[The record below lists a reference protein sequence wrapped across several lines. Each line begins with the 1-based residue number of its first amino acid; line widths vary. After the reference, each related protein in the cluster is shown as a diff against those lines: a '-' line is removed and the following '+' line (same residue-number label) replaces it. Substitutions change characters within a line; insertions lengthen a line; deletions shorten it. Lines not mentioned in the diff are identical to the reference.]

1 MITLNMLFRVF
12 THDPQ
17 WRALAAKSRQPMT
30 VVYLSKIGERDI
42 NTLTDAELQQQ
53 LILSD
58 QPQEVK
64 TKAEACMNYLREW
77 ANEQGKAFGNP
88 EPKKPTVEKP
98 VEKKPKPIRNKT
110 YTKPELKTVYKRP
123 EHADKVQDYADKN
136 NIIIDSRHRGKPL
149 TGSVYHDRASG
160 GILNGKRIYK
170 DCWRAEIII
179 CGQRYRHRSKHRE
192 DCVAWLKAVKQ
203 GKIHPTDNKADWW
216 RMEQRKD
223 ENVRIDEIIVSA
235 AEESVLLYNFH
246 QTGDI
251 TPINDYLEKRL
262 LPHMAYYC
270 AHTLNF
276 GKVRTLT
283 TSRQAAALLLT
294 RITAGKPVTNFTSA
308 CKRMLRV
315 HKEHGDFFY
324 YERATEQVK
333 LMVDGL
339 NLDGLA
345 EVWKITKDRRI

>member
-64 TKAEACMNYLREW
+64 TKAEACMSHLRDW
-77 ANEQGKAFGNP
+77 ANEQGKQFANP
-88 EPKKPTVEKP
+88 EPKKPTVEKT

-170 DCWRAEIII
+170 DCWRAEIVI

-235 AEESVLLYNFH
+235 AEESVLLYNYH

-251 TPINDYLEKRL
+251 TPINEYLVKRL

-270 AHTLNF
+270 AHTLKF

-283 TSRQAAALLLT
+283 ASRQAAALLLT
-294 RITAGKPVTNFTSA
+294 RITAGKPVINFTST

-315 HKEHGDFFY
+315 HKERGNFFY